1 MIIIIIARAYK
12 DKSILKFSPIFIP
25 LTVYGSFAFLSSIIS
40 EYRSYSFTGMFDQ
53 FESVWALLGY
63 CLVVYYVFLFVQTEQ
78 DVKFVIK
85 YLLIGVLILGLLGLT
100 QFVGHDFIT
109 SEFGLKLITPNYY
122 WSNLESINNI
132 FFNNRVYLTLFN
144 PNYVGV
150 YVSLI
155 LPILFTLTIFNK
167 NLRTLPIYL
176 LAIVGMI
183 LCLVGSQS
191 TAGLVATI
199 AGVLLLLILLWRYLI
214 KYFYITIPIILL
226 SIGALFI
233 FNMKADNY
241 LLKQYSKLTEIKKS
255 EPHLTDIQTLDDSIT
270 IKYNG
275 NTLIVKFYV
284 DNSGICYFDLL
295 DDKSNTLPVSFEQIN
310 GPVTVLDERFPGFVF
325 TPVIFND
332 KYAFTVHIDNFV
344 WRFTNQTEDNS
355 YYYINSYDKL
365 DKIITAP
372 SAIFTGYENYASGR
386 GYIWSRTIPLLK
398 NNIILGAGADN
409 FVMEFPQQ
417 DYVNLYNNNY
427 SSIIITKPHCL
438 YLQIGVQTG
447 IISLIAFLIFYA
459 MYFISS
465 TRLYIH
471 GRFNSYYAKIGLAV
485 FVGTFSYMVSCISND
500 SSITVA
506 PVYWV
511 IIGLGIA
518 VNKKAAPTILVC
530 CTDDI

>member
-1 MIIIIIARAYK
+1 MATKNHETKKNLEKKSTKSNSHITNSREINKMIGNKTNNTYTVNDTVGINRLYLIPIVFILAILPLIIRFHPYETPLSQYPWFSYNNQYVDFFLYYKQWTFISTVFVMIIIIIARAYK

-332 KYAFTVHIDNFV
+332 KYAFSINASTTVK
-344 WRFTNQTEDNS
+344 Q
-355 YYYINSYDKL
+355 
-365 DKIITAP
+365 
-372 SAIFTGYENYASGR
+372 
-386 GYIWSRTIPLLK
+386 LL
-398 NNIILGAGADN
+398 
-409 FVMEFPQQ
+409 V
-417 DYVNLYNNNY
+417 
-427 SSIIITKPHCL
+427 
-438 YLQIGVQTG
+438 
-447 IISLIAFLIFYA
+447 
-459 MYFISS
+459 
-465 TRLYIH
+465 
-471 GRFNSYYAKIGLAV
+471 
-485 FVGTFSYMVSCISND
+485 
-500 SSITVA
+500 
-506 PVYWV
+506 
-511 IIGLGIA
+511 
-518 VNKKAAPTILVC
+518 
-530 CTDDI
+530 